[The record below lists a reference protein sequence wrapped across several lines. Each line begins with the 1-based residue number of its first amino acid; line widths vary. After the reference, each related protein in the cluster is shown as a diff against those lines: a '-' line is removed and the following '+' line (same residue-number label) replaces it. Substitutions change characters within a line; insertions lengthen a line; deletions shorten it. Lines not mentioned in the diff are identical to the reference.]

1 MSAGKALKERLRKV
15 QTGEHLTGGALPLIA
30 FYGREPA
37 VEEMRRR
44 FYDRCE
50 RVFNSTEIDDIE
62 IAGSQRLV
70 IVNGKMAIVNPD
82 AGLVEKLIA
91 AREMT
96 TERDSKGM
104 LGIRYHTA
112 LKLRELIDGAQVK
125 TMRSPALDREGGGGG
140 FGPGEIRG
148 YQLDCMRKL
157 RGMREQLGAWGE
169 TNLADLLEDVVCHDA
184 FRDPRPRE
192 IAQADPLPHEK
203 MLTLLHLSL
212 DVAAASLG
220 YLDDNSVQQRWNHE
234 EWKKGRAGGGGPIR
248 AYRDET
254 WRPRIDPEDLRRGRS
269 SSQD

>member
-1 MSAGKALKERLRKV
+1 MSAGKALKERLRRV
-15 QTGEHLTGGALPLIA
+15 RTGQDLTSGTLPLIA

-37 VEEMRRR
+37 HEEMRRR

-50 RVFNSTEIDDIE
+50 RVFNSTEIDDME
-62 IAGSQRLV
+62 VAGNRRLV
-70 IVNGKMAIVNPD
+70 VVGGKMAIINPD
-82 AGLVEKLIA
+82 AGLVEKLVA
-91 AREMT
+91 ARELA

-157 RGMREQLGAWGE
+157 RRMREQLGAWGE

-192 IAQADPLPHEK
+192 IAQADPMPHER

-212 DVAAASLG
+212 DIAASSLG

-234 EWKKGRAGGGGPIR
+234 EWKNRRAGGGPVR
-248 AYRDET
+248 SYRDEK
-254 WRPRIDPEDLRRGRS
+254 WRPQLDQADLRRGQS